1 MKMFSI
7 ELGNPAKR
15 FLKNCEAELYKRLM
29 ERIRTL
35 AVNPFPQD
43 MKRVAGRKEKVF
55 RVRVGDYRIQ
65 YVVFYE
71 QNTVLIADVDKR
83 SKAYD

>member
-1 MKMFSI
+1 MLAI

-15 FLKNCEAELYKRLM
+15 FLRNCESELYQRLM
-29 ERIRTL
+29 DRIRIL
-35 AVNPFPQD
+35 AANPFPQD
-43 MKRVAGRKEKVF
+43 VKRVVGKKEKVF

-65 YVVFYE
+65 YVVFFE
-71 QNTVLIADVDKR
+71 QNIILISDVDKR